1 MLVEKIKFRFRAS
14 QFWMKLK
21 ESLIAFEISQR
32 IDVDDRFSSPFCHRY
47 ESILKVFLSKA
58 EVEHFVEPIMMNF
71 GLFSSGSRNS
81 LCFLFSPVADVGTL
95 NLASLDFNLVF
106 GFLIYSDLE

>member
-21 ESLIAFEISQR
+21 KSLIAFEISQR
-32 IDVDDRFSSPFCHRY
+32 IDVSDRFSLLFCHPSY

-95 NLASLDFNLVF
+95 NRASLGFNLV
-106 GFLIYSDLE
+106 LLCLYLQ